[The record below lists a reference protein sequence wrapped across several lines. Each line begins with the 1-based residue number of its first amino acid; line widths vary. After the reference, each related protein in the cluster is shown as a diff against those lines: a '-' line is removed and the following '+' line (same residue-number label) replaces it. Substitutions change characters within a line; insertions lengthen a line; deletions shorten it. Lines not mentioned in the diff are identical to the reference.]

1 MTGVL
6 TRVETSTDLEA
17 YVQAEG
23 RAELVKQVRAKIN
36 ELGVQYIYYQF
47 ISITGKITGK
57 GVPADHW
64 ESMAAKG
71 IQLVYGA
78 TVNLA
83 INRNQQYLGYGPES
97 AELVAIP

>member
-6 TRVETSTDLEA
+6 TQVPSSTKATLTDLEA
-17 YVQAEG
+17 YVQADG
-23 RAELVKQVRAKIN
+23 RAELVQQVRAKIDD
-36 ELGVQYIYYQF
+36 LGIQYIYYQF

-57 GVPADHW
+57 GAPADHW
-64 ESMAAKG
+64 ETMAAKG

-83 INRNQQYLGYGPES
+83 IDRDRKS
-97 AELVAIP
+97 VV